1 MALLILRT
9 VAHALASIALFACA
23 CLCSLTDAAQTMSYA
38 LRTWLRKSF
47 GARGSRAFRLKT
59 CAPSARRGTPKPP
72 WVRREVLRLGA
83 LLADGTCRKIA
94 DLFNRLYAMRR
105 KMMVS
110 KTYVNDTLRNHRYE
124 IEILRRELKHRI
136 PRAVAKNAL
145 RALDLTGKGDLDGE
159 VHAIL
164 GIEDHGSRKLLAL
177 EALERKNAWTLL
189 GHLFLAVG
197 RFGKPRALRTDNE
210 SMFRSFVF
218 RVILWLA
225 GIRQQFTTPG
235 CPWQNGRIERLF
247 GTLKQKLD
255 RLEVES
261 REALASLLAEFG
273 VWYNAVRPHQH
284 LAGLTP
290 EEAWRGVNPYA
301 RAPRAIH
308 WFEAWDGL
316 LTGYYLRH

>member
-1 MALLILRT
+1 MALVILRT
-9 VAHALASIALFACA
+9 VAHALASIALSACA
-23 CLCSLTDAAQTMSYA
+23 FLCFLTDAAQTMCYA
-38 LRTWLRKSF
+38 LRTGLRQRL
-47 GARGSRAFRLKT
+47 GARGPRAFRLKT
-59 CAPSARRGTPKPP
+59 SAPSARRGTPKPP
-72 WVRREVLRLGA
+72 WVKREVLRLGA

-94 DLFNRLYAMRR
+94 GLFNRLYAARR

-110 KTYVNDTLRNHRYE
+110 KTYVNYTLR
-124 IEILRRELKHRI
+124 KHRI
-136 PRAVAKNAL
+136 PRAIAKNAL
-145 RALDLTGKGDLDGE
+145 WALDLTGKGDSAGAL
-159 VHAIL
+159 HCIL
-164 GIEDHGSRKLLAL
+164 GIEDHGTRKLLAL
-177 EALERKNAWTLL
+177 QALERKNAWTLL
-189 GHLFLAVG
+189 GHLFLAIG

-218 RVILWLA
+218 LVILWLA

-255 RLEVES
+255 RIEVES
-261 REALASLLAEFG
+261 REALARLLTEFG
-273 VWYNAVRPHQH
+273 FWYNAVRPHQH

-301 RAPRAIH
+301 RAPRAIY
-308 WFEAWDGL
+308 WFEAWNGM